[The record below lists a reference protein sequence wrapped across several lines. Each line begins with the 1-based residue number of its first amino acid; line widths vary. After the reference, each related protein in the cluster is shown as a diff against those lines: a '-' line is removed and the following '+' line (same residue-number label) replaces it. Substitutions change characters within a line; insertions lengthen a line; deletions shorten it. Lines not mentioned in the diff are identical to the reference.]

1 MVKKM
6 VTYLLFNC
14 RSEKLPASSVASTKS
29 SDKKAVSSRLS
40 INLMPANHSLKIS
53 KTNSSSSKKPM
64 VSHTMTKA
72 ETMTQAEKSMKSAKK
87 LSDLILGDKE
97 SKISSMTTTA
107 SFLKVDEVSSS
118 EPRPSGSGYV
128 KVN

>member
-1 MVKKM
+1 
-6 VTYLLFNC
+6 
-14 RSEKLPASSVASTKS
+14 
-29 SDKKAVSSRLS
+29 
-40 INLMPANHSLKIS
+40 
-53 KTNSSSSKKPM
+53 M

-128 KVN
+128 KVNWKLNQSKNNLITM